1 VFAVTHEFLYL
12 QHYVAAHCKESERNR
27 FLENARQKTER
38 TGKRTTGEQL
48 LFRFP
53 CPFLEEGACAVYP
66 ARPMACRIY
75 LSSSVET
82 CIKSHEHPADERSF
96 PALFE
101 FPLRAGRMLNEGFVA
116 YLKQSG
122 LKTTEF
128 PVEQGYLHME
138 EQGQTMSG
146 WIKLARGSL

>member
-1 VFAVTHEFLYL
+1 VTHEFLFLHLFIEEHAGKPGVDKYL
-12 QHYVAAHCKESERNR
+12 GK
-27 FLENARQKTER
+27 AREKATITSRKTTE
-38 TGKRTTGEQL
+38 EQL
-48 LFRFP
+48 FARFP
-53 CPFLEEGACAVYP
+53 CPFLEEGACAVYQ

-75 LSSSVET
+75 LSYSVEA
-82 CIKSHEHPADERSF
+82 CIESHRNPTDERRF

-122 LKTTEF
+122 LKSAEL
-128 PVEQGYLHME
+128 PLEQGYLSME

-146 WIKLARGSL
+146 WINLAHGSL